1 MTKPPSRTKNR
12 GDGFIRA
19 QNRVD
24 LSYDKLF
31 AAIDLTYDKQRD
43 IMILR

>member
-12 GDGFIRA
+12 GGGFMWA
-19 QNRVD
+19 QNRID

-31 AAIDLTYDKQRD
+31 TAIDLTYDKQKD

>member
-1 MTKPPSRTKNR
+1 MTKPSPRLKKWD
-12 GDGFIRA
+12 GGFIRA

-31 AAIDLTYDKQRD
+31 AAIDLTYGKQKD